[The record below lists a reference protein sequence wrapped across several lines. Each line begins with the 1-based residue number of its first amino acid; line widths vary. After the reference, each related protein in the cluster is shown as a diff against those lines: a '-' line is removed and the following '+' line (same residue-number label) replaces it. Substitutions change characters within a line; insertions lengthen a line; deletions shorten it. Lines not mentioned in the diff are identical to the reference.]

1 MSKNVKFDSL
11 KEILFAKKVNIET
24 VECDVCTTKC
34 LVHSK
39 SNTVVM
45 TPNQDIEEYM
55 ITSGYD
61 IHTLNSKFGGQR
73 DVLFSHNSKHIW
85 IGSGYHTSDSTIE
98 TLRTIFDATIHKL
111 NLTDDSFCYLDMCF
125 CPLNDDKVL
134 MFSNSFDDESVR
146 EIRNVYER
154 NNIIEVSRKDALG
167 GVCNALSIDNNVVM
181 NNPSWALID
190 ELDSH
195 NINIESCKLSCGVKS
210 SVLISQV

>member
-1 MSKNVKFDSL
+1 MKFDSS

-85 IGSGYHTSDSTIE
+85 IGSGYHTSDSTIV
-98 TLRTIFDATIHKL
+98 TLRTIFDANIHKL
-111 NLTDDSFCYLDMCF
+111 NLTDDNLCYLDMCF
-125 CPLNDDKVL
+125 CPLNNNKV
-134 MFSNSFDDESVR
+134 FSF
-146 EIRNVYER
+146 
-154 NNIIEVSRKDALG
+154 L
-167 GVCNALSIDNNVVM
+167 
-181 NNPSWALID
+181 
-190 ELDSH
+190 
-195 NINIESCKLSCGVKS
+195 
-210 SVLISQV
+210 